1 MSRLI
6 STCFTNTLNP
16 PPGPK
21 PPPPAVE
28 CLLHVLAAA
37 PPRRG
42 ARSFR
47 GGRGAVHGGRAEL
60 PRGAV
65 EGRGERVHLGRFNGV
80 WGGGC
85 EEIRRD
91 LDGVAIHP
99 ISNIDSSRWCHSNPL
114 CNQLCMRCPL
124 LGCAQQYQQ

>member
-47 GGRGAVHGGRAEL
+47 GGRAEVAARCTEVARSFRGARWREEAKGFTWDGSTVCGAV
-60 PRGAV
+60 GAKRL
-65 EGRGERVHLGRFNGV
+65 EG
-80 WGGGC
+80 
-85 EEIRRD
+85 I
-91 LDGVAIHP
+91 
-99 ISNIDSSRWCHSNPL
+99 
-114 CNQLCMRCPL
+114 
-124 LGCAQQYQQ
+124 